1 MSPPLLL
8 LHIALACAR
17 DRPADPP
24 GLAEPGGTGAGID
37 TSSLARDSA
46 GGDSAVPPGGAD
58 SAPDDTEPGDTAP
71 DDSPLVLGQR
81 SACETPQAAPTW
93 REVGERWGLVGVD
106 PSGKSYEDG
115 GAIAVDDFDGDG
127 DLDIL
132 LGWRDDPSV
141 LYLRDGDAW
150 LPQTLDDIDQVITIN
165 LADIDGDGRRDLLL
179 GRQGSA
185 AAYAVTGA
193 AEFTALPLPDWE
205 LRTHIK
211 ELAPADIDGDGD
223 TDLYALVRGGAADTS
238 QKQDAILWNT
248 GDGSFQLD
256 REAIPEDQR
265 YRHGFDATWFD
276 WDLDGDM
283 DVYVANDL
291 GGDYGPDA
299 LLENRDG
306 ELVDA
311 STVCACEVTHAGMS
325 VDYADFNRDGYP
337 DLYVS
342 DAHINVLLQ
351 SVGGGSYADAA
362 LALNAALDDR
372 SVYMT
377 WGAIFA
383 DYDNDGYQDIL
394 AARGDYA
401 GAEPAGYATPTVL
414 DFDGS
419 SYTDVSADLGL
430 DAEAFSGIYRAV
442 IALDLNGDG
451 LVDPIYTQVL
461 DRPLVFLSQGCT
473 AESWL
478 EVEGPDGARVEVVA
492 GEEVFVDWIAS
503 QSALAAAHAPLVHI
517 GLGRHDRVDRLTV
530 YTPGGEV
537 YTRDRPFEARRRVS
551 LRP

>member
-1 MSPPLLL
+1 MSALLRL
-8 LHIALACAR
+8 LPQCLLLACAR
-17 DRPADPP
+17 DRPASSP
-24 GLAEPGGTGAGID
+24 GGLEPGDTGAGLGA
-37 TSSLARDSA
+37 SPPAGDSA
-46 GGDSAVPPGGAD
+46 GSDSAGSD
-58 SAPDDTEPGDTAP
+58 SADTLGDTDTAP
-71 DDSPLVLGQR
+71 DDSPLVLGPRQPCAAPR
-81 SACETPQAAPTW
+81 AAPTW
-93 REVGERWGLVGVD
+93 REVGELWGLAGVD
-106 PSGKSYEDG
+106 PGGKSHGEG
-115 GAIAVDDFDGDG
+115 GAIALDDFDDDG
-127 DLDIL
+127 DIDIL

-141 LYLRDGDAW
+141 LYLRDGEAW
-150 LPQTLDDIDQVITIN
+150 IPRTLDDIDQVITIN

-205 LRTHIK
+205 LITHIK

-223 TDLYALVRGGAADTS
+223 TDLYALIRGGGTDTS

-248 GDGSFQLD
+248 GGGSFQLD

-283 DVYVANDL
+283 DMYVANDL
-291 GGDYGPDA
+291 GSDYGPDA

-306 ELVDA
+306 ELIDA
-311 STVCACEVTHAGMS
+311 SAACACAITHSGMS

-342 DAHINVLLQ
+342 DAHINVMLQ
-351 SVGGGSYADAA
+351 SVGGGVYVDSA
-362 LALNAALDDR
+362 LALNAALADQ

-377 WGAIFA
+377 WGAVYA
-383 DYDNDGYQDIL
+383 DYDNDGHQDIL

-401 GAEPAGYATPTVL
+401 GEEPAGYATPTVL
-414 DFDGS
+414 DFDGA
-419 SYTDVSADLGL
+419 SYTDVSAELGME
-430 DAEAFSGIYRAV
+430 AEGFSGIYRAV

-473 AESWL
+473 DAGWL
-478 EVEGPDGARVEVVA
+478 EVEGPDGARVEVIA
-492 GEEVFVDWIAS
+492 GGEVFVDWITS
-503 QSALAAAHAPLVHI
+503 QSALAAAHTPLVHM
-517 GLGRHDRVDRLTV
+517 GLGGHDQVDRLTV
-530 YTPGGEV
+530 YTPGGTI
-537 YTRDRPFEARRRVS
+537 YTREGAFEARRRVS